1 VSSVQSIRV
10 VGGALPPSLVAHLQD
25 GTLGSADGRSAKS
38 YHLLGSESVRD
49 GSARAWSYLRRAW
62 TAWQE
67 TEQGRLEG
75 SAGTGPAREKWLL
88 PLLRELGYGQVPA
101 AGSGLNIDG
110 VDYPVSHLWQH
121 VPIHLLGPGVSL
133 EKRNP
138 GVAGAARAP
147 QAMVQELLNRSD
159 AHLWAVLSNGT
170 HLRLLRDSTA
180 MVGSA
185 YLEFDLEAIF
195 NGELYAEWLL
205 LFQLAHVSRLE
216 KRSADGGPND
226 CWLEAWRGEA
236 TDAGARAL
244 GRLEYGVERAL
255 GSLGSGFIAHRANGW
270 LVEALRSGEVTRHD
284 YHRALLRLIY
294 RMLFTF
300 VAEDRGLLLD
310 PSKSVK
316 AKERYAQYFS
326 TARLRRLSRVR
337 AGGPQG
343 DLWQSQRLV
352 LQALG
357 IAGLDEIAV
366 APLGGVFGPD
376 ARKVVPTG
384 APDQR
389 DLLWGAEIANADL
402 LSAVEQLAWVEV
414 TYGRTQ
420 PVDYRNLGAEELG
433 SVYEALLELDPVVDL
448 DEHTFAVERV
458 AGNDRKT
465 TGSYYTAPGLV
476 SALLDTALDPVID
489 KAAPL
494 GVEPGVGESA
504 LLALTV
510 CDPACGSG
518 GFLVAAARRIAHRL
532 AEVRA
537 RDDSPSP
544 EMVQHAMRDVVGRCI
559 YGVDFNDLAAELAKV
574 SLWLEAVEPGK
585 PLSFLDARIR
595 TGNSLIG
602 TTPALLEGGVPD
614 DAFKEMEGDDKKIA
628 SEIRKRNKA
637 ESAGQDLLF
646 GGTVIDLAALA
657 TERRELLT
665 NVDTIDEVDQQRVQ
679 WEKVQQSAALRKYR
693 LQADA
698 WCAAFVWPLNAGMAL
713 PPTSAVVRALGAQ
726 PGHFGETAEVVERLA
741 DLYRFFHWHLEFPE
755 VFAGVGTLGV
765 DGWSGGFA
773 CMLGNP
779 PWEKVKLQEQEFFA
793 ARDPEIA
800 KAPNAAA
807 RGKLIQ
813 ALEADDPVLYAA
825 FLGAL
830 REANGQSSF
839 LRLSGRY
846 PLNGRGD
853 VNTYAVFTELF
864 RSLTDPSG
872 RAGVI
877 APTGIATDA
886 TTQYFFKNLVETKCL
901 AALYDFENSKPLFEG
916 VHRSFKFC
924 LLTMS
929 GRNEPAEV
937 ANFAFFLHDP
947 SEIAASEFK
956 LTPGEITLLNP
967 NTGTCPVFRTRRDA
981 EINLGIYRRVPVMIK
996 DEAPEGNPWGI
1007 SFLRM
1012 FDMTSDS
1019 SLFQTRDELEL
1030 DGWALRGNVFHRNG
1044 KQMLPLYQGIMAAP
1058 FDHRAA
1064 DVIHSA
1070 TAVKRQNQPSYLT
1083 DLEKCDANRV
1093 ASPMYWVSETEVA
1106 QRLNGWGDPWL
1117 LGFRDIT
1124 SPTNERTLLPTLIPR
1139 AGVGNKTPLI
1149 LSAGNNLVLHAMLS
1163 SFVVDYLVRQKI
1175 GGTSM
1180 NYFFVKQ
1187 FPILAPRAFEQQQ
1200 GLGWTDE
1207 TLEGFITHRS
1217 LELHYTAV
1225 DIEPLASAFGM
1236 NAPPFTWDLER
1247 RDLLRAELDAA
1258 FFHLYGVSRDD
1269 VEYIMETFPIV
1280 KRKDTGA
1287 HGEYRTK
1294 RLILEVYDAMQKAID
1309 TDTAYQTILDPPPGE
1324 GPRHPAKGA

>member
-25 GTLGSADGRSAKS
+25 GTLGSAEGRSAKS

-62 TAWQE
+62 TAWQDA
-67 TEQGRLEG
+67 EQGRVEG

-133 EKRNP
+133 DKRNP
-138 GVAGAARAP
+138 GIAGAARAP

-180 MVGSA
+180 MVGAA
-185 YLEFDLEAIF
+185 YMEFDLDAIF
-195 NGELYAEWLL
+195 DGELYAEWLL

-216 KRSADGGPND
+216 KRSTEGGAAD
-226 CWLEAWRGEA
+226 CWLESWRGEA

-244 GRLEYGVERAL
+244 GRLEYGVEGAL
-255 GSLGSGFIAHRANGW
+255 GALGSGFIVHRANGW

-294 RMLFTF
+294 RMLFIF

-316 AKERYAQYFS
+316 AKQRYAQYFS

-357 IAGLDEIAV
+357 TAGLGEIAV

-448 DEHTFAVERV
+448 DERTFAVERV

-465 TGSYYTAPGLV
+465 TGSYYTSPGLV

-489 KAAPL
+489 KAAPV
-494 GVEPGVGESA
+494 GVEAAAGESA

-537 RDDSPSP
+537 GDDTPNQ
-544 EMVQHAMRDVVGRCI
+544 EMVHRAMRDVVGRCI
-559 YGVDFNDLAAELAKV
+559 YGVDLNDLAAELAKV
-574 SLWLEAVEPGK
+574 SLWLEALEPGK

-595 TGNSLIG
+595 TGNSLVG
-602 TTPALLEGGVPD
+602 TTPALLGEGVPD
-614 DAFKEMEGDDKKIA
+614 EAFKEIDGDDKKIA
-628 SEIRKRNKA
+628 REIRKRNKA

-657 TERRELLT
+657 NERQELLT
-665 NVDTIDEVDQQRVQ
+665 NVDTIDEVEQQRTQ
-679 WEKVQQSAALRKYR
+679 WEKVQQSAALQQHR

-698 WCAAFVWPLNAGMAL
+698 WCAAFVWPLNASMAL
-713 PPTSAVVRALGAQ
+713 PPTSGVVRALGGQ
-726 PGHFGETAEVVERLA
+726 SGEYHDTATVVERLA
-741 DLYRFFHWHLEFPE
+741 EMYRFFHWHLEFPE
-755 VFAGVGTLGV
+755 VFLGVGAAGAE
-765 DGWSGGFA
+765 GWSGGFS

-779 PWEKVKLQEQEFFA
+779 PWEHIELKEQEYFA
-793 ARDPEIA
+793 SRDPEIA
-800 KAPNAAA
+800 KAAGA
-807 RGKLIQ
+807 RRKKLIT
-813 ALEADDPVLYAA
+813 ALSTTDPVLDEAYRQAKREVD
-825 FLGAL
+825 GL
-830 REANGQSSF
+830 RHFTSA
-839 LRLSGRY
+839 GRY
-846 PLNGRGD
+846 PLTGRGR
-853 VNTYAVFTELF
+853 VNTYAVFCELF
-864 RSLTDPSG
+864 RSLTGPKG
-872 RAGVI
+872 RSGVI
-877 APTGIATDA
+877 APTGVATDA
-886 TTQYFFKNLVETKCL
+886 TTQYFFKALVEAKTL
-901 AALYDFENSKPLFEG
+901 AALYDFENAKPLFEG

-924 LLTMS
+924 LLTMT
-929 GRNEPAEV
+929 GRQEKVKA
-937 ANFAFFLHDP
+937 ATFAFFLHDP
-947 SEIAASEFK
+947 SQITEREFR
-956 LTPGEITLLNP
+956 LTPEEIILLNP
-967 NTGTCPVFRTRRDA
+967 NTGTCPIFRSRRDA
-981 EINLGIYRRVPVMIK
+981 EITLHVYRKLPVLVPK
-996 DEAPEGNPWGI
+996 ARSENWSPA
-1007 SFLRM
+1007 LRQAA
-1012 FDMTSDS
+1012 FNMTSDS
-1019 SLFQTRDELEL
+1019 HLFVTLSDLMRQT
-1030 DGWALRGNVFHRNG
+1030 
-1044 KQMLPLYQGIMAAP
+1044 
-1058 FDHRAA
+1058 DHPND
-1064 DVIHSA
+1064 DVILVGGKTFVPLWESKAYH
-1070 TAVKRQNQPSYLT
+1070 QYDPDWGPQPEGIE
-1083 DLEKCDANRV
+1083 DGPPDARGR
-1093 ASPMYWVSETEVA
+1093 ARYWVDSKDAKNSIGEWPHDWLLAFRKVCRATDERTSIAAILPGVA
-1106 QRLNGWGDPWL
+1106 LGNSSNCVLGVQPKIATQLLAEFNSFAFDYVLRQKMGGINLNLFYVEQMPTTLPFSHQTCEWNSTTSMVEWITPRAVELTWTRNSLDQYAESNGCVGDP
-1117 LGFRDIT
+1117 
-1124 SPTNERTLLPTLIPR
+1124 
-1139 AGVGNKTPLI
+1139 
-1149 LSAGNNLVLHAMLS
+1149 
-1163 SFVVDYLVRQKI
+1163 
-1175 GGTSM
+1175 
-1180 NYFFVKQ
+1180 FVK
-1187 FPILAPRAFEQQQ
+1187 I
-1200 GLGWTDE
+1200 
-1207 TLEGFITHRS
+1207 EG
-1217 LELHYTAV
+1217 
-1225 DIEPLASAFGM
+1225 
-1236 NAPPFTWDLER
+1236 R
-1247 RDLLRAELDAA
+1247 RFMIRREIDAA
-1258 FFHLYGVSRDD
+1258 FFHLFGVPRDD
-1269 VEYIMETFPIV
+1269 VDYIMETFPIV
-1280 KRKDTGA
+1280 KRKDIA
-1287 HGEYRTK
+1287 VHGEYRTK
-1294 RLILEVYDAMQKAID
+1294 RLILDVYDAMQKAID
-1309 TDTAYQTILDPPPGE
+1309 TGTEYQTILDPPPGD

>member
-1 VSSVQSIRV
+1 VSLVQSIRV
-10 VGGALPPSLVAHLQD
+10 VGGALPPSLIAHLQD
-25 GTLGSADGRSAKS
+25 GTLGSAESRSAKS

-62 TAWQE
+62 TAWQDADR
-67 TEQGRLEG
+67 GRVEG

-101 AGSGLNIDG
+101 VGSGLNIDG
-110 VDYPVSHLWQH
+110 VDYPISHLWQH
-121 VPIHLLGPGVSL
+121 VPIHLLGPGVRL
-133 EKRNP
+133 DKRNP

-180 MVGSA
+180 LVGA
-185 YLEFDLEAIF
+185 AHMEFDLEAIF
-195 NGELYAEWLL
+195 DGELYADWLL

-216 KRSADGGPND
+216 KRSADGGPAD

-244 GRLEYGVERAL
+244 DRLEYGVEGAL
-255 GSLGSGFIAHRANGW
+255 GALGSGFIAHRANGW
-270 LVEALRSGEVTRHD
+270 LVEALRTGEVTRHD

-316 AKERYAQYFS
+316 AQERYAQYFS

-352 LQALG
+352 LEALG
-357 IAGLDEIAV
+357 TAGIGEIAL

-376 ARKVVPTG
+376 ARNVVPTG

-389 DLLWGAEIANADL
+389 DLLWGAEISNADL

-414 TYGRTQ
+414 AYGRTQ

-433 SVYEALLELDPVVDL
+433 SVYEALLELDPAVDL
-448 DEHTFAVERV
+448 DERTFAVERV

-465 TGSYYTAPGLV
+465 TGSYYTSPGLV

-494 GVEPGVGESA
+494 GVEPAAGESA

-537 RDDSPSP
+537 GDDSPSP
-544 EMVQHAMRDVVGRCI
+544 DMVQHAMRDVVGRCI
-559 YGVDFNDLAAELAKV
+559 YGVDLNDLAAELAKV

-602 TTPALLEGGVPD
+602 TTPALLEAGVPD
-614 DAFKEMEGDDKKIA
+614 DAFKEMEGDDRKVA
-628 SEIRKRNKA
+628 GEIRRRNKA

-646 GGTVIDLAALA
+646 GGAVIDLGALA
-657 TERRELLT
+657 SARQELLA
-665 NVDTIDEVDQQRVQ
+665 NVDTIDKVEQQRAR
-679 WEKVQQSAALRKYR
+679 WEEVQQSAVLKRHK

-698 WCAAFVWPLNAGMAL
+698 WCAAFVWPLTGDMAL
-713 PPTSAVVRALGAQ
+713 PPTSAVVRALGGQ
-726 PGHFGETAEVVERLA
+726 SDVHHDTATVVERLA
-741 DLYRFFHWHLEFPE
+741 EQYRFFHWHLEFPE
-755 VFAGVGTLGV
+755 VFVGSEGPGTE
-765 DGWSGGFA
+765 GWSGGFS

-779 PWEKVKLQEQEFFA
+779 PWEKVKLHEQEFFA
-793 ARDPEIA
+793 VRDPQIA
-800 KAPNAAA
+800 KAPNASA
-807 RGKLIQ
+807 RGKLIK
-813 ALEADDPVLYAA
+813 ALEADDPLLYSA
-825 FLGAL
+825 FLDAL
-830 REANGQSSF
+830 REASGQSYF
-839 LRLSGRY
+839 FRLSGRY

-864 RSLTDPSG
+864 RSLTDPRG
-872 RAGVI
+872 RSGVI
-877 APTGIATDA
+877 APTGIATDS
-886 TTQYFFKNLVETKCL
+886 TTQYFFKDLVETRTL

-929 GRNEPAEV
+929 GRSEPAEV
-937 ANFAFFLHDP
+937 AIFAFFLHDP
-947 SEIAASEFK
+947 SEIVEKEFK
-956 LTPGEITLLNP
+956 LTSEEITLLNP

-981 EINLGIYRRVPVMIK
+981 EINLGIYRRVPVLIEES
-996 DEAPEGNPWGI
+996 DPDGNPWGI
-1007 SFLRM
+1007 SFMTM
-1012 FDMTSDS
+1012 FHMSNDS
-1019 SLFQTRDELEL
+1019 RLFHTRSQLEPE
-1030 DGWALRGNVFHRNG
+1030 GWTLKGNVFTRND
-1044 KQMLPLYQGIMAAP
+1044 KQMLPLYQGIMSAP

-1064 DVIHSA
+1064 DVVHSA
-1070 TAVKRQNQPSYLT
+1070 AAVQRQNQPSYLT
-1083 DLEKCDANRV
+1083 DLEKCDAKRV
-1093 ASPMYWVSETEVA
+1093 ASPMYWVSESEVA

-1149 LSAGNNLVLHAMLS
+1149 LSLGNNLVLHAMLS

-1175 GGTSM
+1175 GGTTM

-1187 FPILAPRAFEQQQ
+1187 FPILTPLVFESMQ
-1200 GLGWTDE
+1200 GWTDE
-1207 TLEGFITHRS
+1207 TLERFITLRS

-1225 DIEPLASAFGM
+1225 DMEPLASAFGM
-1236 NAPPFTWDLER
+1236 DAPPYIWDRER
-1247 RDLLRAELDAA
+1247 RDLLRVELDAA
-1258 FFHLYGVSRDD
+1258 FFHLYAISRDNLD
-1269 VEYIMETFPIV
+1269 YIMETFAIV
-1280 KRKDTGA
+1280 KRKDVA
-1287 HGEYRTK
+1287 AYGEYRTK
-1294 RLILEVYDAMQKAID
+1294 RLILDVYDAMQKAID

-1324 GPRHPAKGA
+1324 GPRHSAKGA